1 MKTKVP
7 QRKEN
12 PTNTSVSNGATAV
25 LAAAAA
31 RKDARRILI
40 VEDHPIMRS
49 GLVQL
54 ISQEKDFIV
63 CGEYEDAGNAFGAI
77 EKIKPDIAIV
87 DLSLRAS
94 SGLELIKSI
103 KAAYPK
109 LIVLVLSMYDEALYA
124 ERTLRAGAA
133 GYVMKQEA
141 TDRVVI
147 ALRKVSAGGIYL
159 SDRMSSKFMH
169 QLVGGG
175 RTTPS
180 GSLIERLSDRELE
193 VFGLIGEGR
202 GTRQIAEQLHLSI
215 KTVESHRAHIKEK
228 LNLRS
233 ATELVHRAIQM
244 KQE

>member
-1 MKTKVP
+1 MKTKIP

-12 PTNTSVSNGATAV
+12 SANPGVST
-25 LAAAAA
+25 A

-49 GLVQL
+49 GLIQL
-54 ISQEKDFIV
+54 ITQQNDLLV
-63 CGEYEDAGNAFGAI
+63 CGEFEDAGTAFGSI
-77 EKIKPDIAIV
+77 EKLKPDVALI
-87 DLSLRAS
+87 DLSLKAS

-103 KAAYPK
+103 KSAYPK
-109 LIVLVLSMYDEALYA
+109 LAMLVLSMYDEALYA
-124 ERTLRAGAA
+124 ERVLRAGAS

-141 TDRVVI
+141 IDKVVV
-147 ALRKVSAGGIYL
+147 ALRKVLNGGIYL
-159 SDRMSSKFMH
+159 SEKMSSKFMH
-169 QLVGGG
+169 QLVGGKTANG
-175 RTTPS
+175 

-202 GTRQIAEQLHLSI
+202 GTRQIAEQLHLSV

>member
-1 MKTKVP
+1 MKTKSQ
-7 QRKEN
+7 QRKDSPN
-12 PTNTSVSNGATAV
+12 STALV
-25 LAAAAA
+25 TAAA
-31 RKDARRILI
+31 RKDVRRILI

-54 ISQEKDFIV
+54 ISQEKEFVV
-63 CGEYEDAGNAFGAI
+63 CGQFEEAGSAFGAI
-77 EKIKPDIAIV
+77 EKLKPDAAII
-87 DLSLRAS
+87 DLSLKAS

-109 LIVLVLSMYDEALYA
+109 LIMLVLSMYDEAIYA
-124 ERTLRAGAA
+124 ERVLRAGAA

-141 TDRVVI
+141 TEKVLV
-147 ALRKVSAGGIYL
+147 ALRKVLGGGIYL
-159 SDRMSSKFMH
+159 SEKMSSKFMH

-175 RTTPS
+175 KAANG

-202 GTRQIAEQLHLSI
+202 GTRQIADQLHLSV

>member
-1 MKTKVP
+1 MKNKVP
-7 QRKEN
+7 QRKEAPN
-12 PTNTSVSNGATAV
+12 SISTGSTTQG
-25 LAAAAA
+25 AAA
-31 RKDARRILI
+31 RKDVRRILI

-54 ISQEKDFIV
+54 ITTEKDLVVVGQF
-63 CGEYEDAGNAFGAI
+63 EEAGSAFGSI
-77 EKIKPDIAIV
+77 EKLQPDVAII
-87 DLSLRAS
+87 DLSLKAS
-94 SGLELIKSI
+94 SGLELVKSI

-109 LIVLVLSMYDEALYA
+109 LIMLVLSMYDETIYA
-124 ERTLRAGAA
+124 ERVLRAGAA

-141 TDRVVI
+141 TDRVLV
-147 ALRKVSAGGIYL
+147 ALRKVLAGGIYL
-159 SDRMSSKFMH
+159 SERMSSKFMH

-175 RTTPS
+175 IKNANG

-202 GTRQIAEQLHLSI
+202 GTRQIAEQLHLSV

>member
-1 MKTKVP
+1 MKTKTQ
-7 QRKEN
+7 QRNLESPKN
-12 PTNTSVSNGATAV
+12 PGM
-25 LAAAAA
+25 AAA
-31 RKDARRILI
+31 RSDSRRILI

-54 ISQEKDFIV
+54 ISQEKDLIV
-63 CGEYEDAGNAFGAI
+63 CGQFEEAGAAFGAI
-77 EKIKPDIAIV
+77 EKLKPDAVVV
-87 DLSLRAS
+87 DLSLKSS
-94 SGLELIKSI
+94 SGLELIKSV

-109 LIVLVLSMYDEALYA
+109 LIMLVLSMYDEAIYA
-124 ERTLRAGAA
+124 ERVLRAGAA

-141 TDRVVI
+141 TDKVLI
-147 ALRKVSAGGIYL
+147 ALRKVLAGGIYL
-159 SDRMSSKFMH
+159 SDKMSSKFMH

-175 RTTPS
+175 KAANG

-202 GTRQIAEQLHLSI
+202 GTRQIAEQLHLSV

-244 KQE
+244 KQD

>member
-1 MKTKVP
+1 MKNKVP
-7 QRKEN
+7 QRKEAPN
-12 PTNTSVSNGATAV
+12 NIGNGSNGSTGMG
-25 LAAAAA
+25 AAA
-31 RKDARRILI
+31 RKDGRRILI

-54 ISQEKDFIV
+54 ITTEKDLVVVGQF
-63 CGEYEDAGNAFGAI
+63 EEAGPAFGSIERLQPDVAI
-77 EKIKPDIAIV
+77 I
-87 DLSLRAS
+87 DLSLKGS

-109 LIVLVLSMYDEALYA
+109 LLMLVLSMYDESVYA
-124 ERTLRAGAA
+124 ERVLRAGAA

-141 TDRVVI
+141 TDKVLV
-147 ALRKVSAGGIYL
+147 ALRKVLAGGIYL

-169 QLVGGG
+169 QLVGGVKAANG
-175 RTTPS
+175 

-202 GTRQIAEQLHLSI
+202 GTRQIAEQLHLSV